1 MFNMDF
7 DIRSAVKAHQ
17 PITEAEEEF
26 LADLTEDDDYIV
38 DTFLDNAREHGAV
51 WCSASLSK
59 GDGEEL
65 YYEFSITENPD
76 YEEAFMD
83 RFPDY
88 QGATFADEDN
98 EPLFYVPL
106 LRFCGLYMID
116 LHQYGEGSEQ
126 FGPYGSLK
134 DAQESFESVLAMHLP

>member
-1 MFNMDF
+1 MDF

-51 WCSASLSK
+51 WCWASLSK

-65 YYEFSITENPD
+65 YYEFSITDNPD

-88 QGATFADEDN
+88 QGATFADE
-98 EPLFYVPL
+98 
-106 LRFCGLYMID
+106 
-116 LHQYGEGSEQ
+116 
-126 FGPYGSLK
+126 
-134 DAQESFESVLAMHLP
+134 